1 MTNEERI
8 FGMVKEVVSE
18 LWLDYGLNFNG
29 YAECTLDF
37 DNVFITVEGSE
48 GTIVTIFD
56 DDITEFDNMTKKEIS
71 DYLKDCM
78 KEKFNDFDS
87 QEEFE
92 SLGDEDVST
101 YEYMKKDEKDFKE
114 IAWLIEEEQE
124 GNDTTISS
132 FELALIN
139 KLSELGKWMGEEFRP
154 NVVKGYV
161 TKIERLSHAN
171 ELYKYMKEKN
181 IVDTKKSPQFLD
193 ENFFSVLMG
202 DEKINAYW
210 VEGKKDKAVE
220 KFMTHVF
227 YRD

>member
-1 MTNEERI
+1 MTNEEI
-8 FGMVKEVVSE
+8 FAMVEEVVSE
-18 LWLDYGLNFNG
+18 LWLDYGLNGNG
-29 YAECTLDF
+29 YAECELDF
-37 DNVFITVEGSE
+37 DNVHITVEGSE
-48 GTIVTIFD
+48 GTIVPIFD
-56 DDITEFDNMTKKEIS
+56 DDISEFDDMSKKEIK

-78 KEKFNDFDS
+78 KEKFYDFDS

-92 SLGDEDVST
+92 ILGDDDIST

-124 GNDTTISS
+124 GNDANFSS
-132 FELALIN
+132 FELALVR
-139 KLSELGKWMGEEFRP
+139 KLSELGKWMGEEFNP

-161 TKIERLSHAN
+161 TKIERLSHAV

-181 IVDTKKSPQFLD
+181 IVDTKKSPQFYD

-202 DEKINAYW
+202 DWQINAYW

-227 YRD
+227 